1 MVTPF
6 TLAEYATACPSGDQ
20 TAMLT
25 KFVLLA
31 MRV

>member
-1 MVTPF
+1 MVYTF
-6 TLAEYATACPSGDQ
+6 TLAEYSTAFPSGDQ
-20 TAMLT
+20 TAMPT